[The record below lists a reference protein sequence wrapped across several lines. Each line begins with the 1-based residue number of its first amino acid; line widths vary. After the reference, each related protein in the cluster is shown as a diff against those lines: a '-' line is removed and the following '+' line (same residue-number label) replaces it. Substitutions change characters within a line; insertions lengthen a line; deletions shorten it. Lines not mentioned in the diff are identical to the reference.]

1 MGVAEQLAAIADVFL
16 FHLDNVQ
23 VHGVDRTAD
32 AIHNSI
38 GDVFDHL
45 PFLSFAPAF
54 DDFYGHEGHG
64 FSSFN
69 FNRDLTTV

>member
-1 MGVAEQLAAIADVFL
+1 MRVAEQPAAVADVFL
-16 FHLDNVQ
+16 FHFDDVQ
-23 VHGVDRTAD
+23 VNGVSRTAN
-32 AIHNSI
+32 ALHNGI

-45 PFLSFAPAF
+45 PFLRFGPAF

-69 FNRDLTTV
+69 FR